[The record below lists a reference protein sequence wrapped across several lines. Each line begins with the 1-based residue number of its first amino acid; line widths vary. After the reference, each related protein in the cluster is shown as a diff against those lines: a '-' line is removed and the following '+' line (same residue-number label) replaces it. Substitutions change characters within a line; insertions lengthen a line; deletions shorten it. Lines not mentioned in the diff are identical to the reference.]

1 VAKSKKS
8 DSTLPAPLSQ
18 TARVLNAVP
27 TEILLGA
34 ALLVLLFCGG
44 YYGWKKWGVPV
55 TQQSEYRLALESIE
69 ITPPPTWIR
78 SDVKAEATRDGSL
91 DNLSIFDKDL
101 TVRVYRAFEMHAW
114 VEQVNRVSKR
124 PPARVIVELKYRC
137 PVAWVEV
144 PAGVLPNNEV
154 GLLPVDRNGVLLPP
168 GDFTQEHAD
177 DYVRI
182 SVANLTPCGIPG
194 TPWGDPRVSAAA
206 EIAAVLGEDA
216 HRVGVHRILVGSAE
230 ETEASNG
237 QSVYRVVAR
246 SGLRFI
252 WGSAPGR
259 EATGEP
265 RPPQKKLRLIQ
276 LAESKVDPA
285 SQSPP
290 QEIDLRDPG
299 AGNPSER
306 TTELPHPAVR

>member
-1 VAKSKKS
+1 MAKSKKP
-8 DSTLPAPLSQ
+8 DSTLSAPWSQ
-18 TARVLNAVP
+18 TARVLSAVP

-34 ALLVLLFCGG
+34 ALLVLLVCGG
-44 YYGWKKWGVPV
+44 YYGWKKWGIPV
-55 TQQSEYRLALESIE
+55 TQQSEYRLAVESIE
-69 ITPPPTWIR
+69 LTPPPAWIR

-101 TVRVYRAFEMHAW
+101 TVRIYRAFEMHAW

-154 GLLPVDRNGVLLPP
+154 GLLPVDRKGILLPP
-168 GDFTQEHAD
+168 GDFTQEQAD

-194 TPWGDPRVSAAA
+194 SPWGDPRVTASA
-206 EIAAVLGEDA
+206 EIAGVLGEEA
-216 HRVGVHRILVGSAE
+216 HRVGVHRILVSSDE
-230 ETEASNG
+230 ERVAFNG

-265 RPPQKKLRLIQ
+265 PAAQKKLRLIQ
-276 LAESKVDPA
+276 LAEASVDPA
-285 SQSPP
+285 SLPSN

-299 AGNPSER
+299 ASALSER
-306 TTELPHPAVR
+306 TTSDSQAAVR